1 MPKPVCF
8 KLNRDALTV
17 GLFLVARERGKNKS
31 KSGERGLVRVKRD
44 SESTRVKPIG
54 RCGGV
59 DGDEDD

>member
-8 KLNRDALTV
+8 KLNRDAL
-17 GLFLVARERGKNKS
+17 ADKS